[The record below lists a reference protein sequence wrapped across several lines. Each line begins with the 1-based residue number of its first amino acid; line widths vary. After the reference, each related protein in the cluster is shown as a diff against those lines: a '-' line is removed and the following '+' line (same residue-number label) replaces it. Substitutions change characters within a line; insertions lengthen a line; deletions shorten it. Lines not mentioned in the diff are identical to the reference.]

1 MLKEITFS
9 LEEDLIQKAIA
20 AAYYKHTTLE
30 TEFRQWLNNYIYKN
44 QRADDYTKLM
54 NELSHVQAGR
64 IFSRDEL
71 NER

>member
-9 LEEDLIQKAIA
+9 LEEDIIQKATA
-20 AAYYKHTTLE
+20 AAHHKHTTLE
-30 TEFRQWLNNYIYKN
+30 KEFRRWLNYYIYKN
-44 QRADDYTKLM
+44 QRADDYAKLM
-54 NELSHVQAGR
+54 DELSHVQAGR